1 MIPPLLTPAPTRV
14 MGIVNVT
21 PDSFSDGGD
30 FATTGAAV
38 VQGRRLA
45 AEGAAV
51 IDVGGE
57 STRPGADRVSEA
69 DEAARVVP
77 VVAALAAEGVAV
89 SVDTMRASV
98 AAQAVEA
105 GAVMVNDVSGGLA
118 DPAMLATVARLGCA
132 YVAMHWRGHS
142 ATMAD
147 KARYDDVVADVTRE
161 LLDRVRAAVV
171 ARIEPELLV
180 LDPGLGFAKTPEHSW
195 ELVRRAEEIQRIGLP
210 VLWGASRKGF
220 LAVPGDTPKDRD
232 AASVEVT
239 ARLAELGVWAVRTH
253 TVPDHLAAV
262 AAATAKGAR

>member
-57 STRPGADRVSEA
+57 STRPGAERVSEA

-105 GAVMVNDVSGGLA
+105 GGRMGSDVSGGGGGPGA
-118 DPAMLATVARLGCA
+118 PPPAAAR
-132 YVAMHWRGHS
+132 
-142 ATMAD
+142 
-147 KARYDDVVADVTRE
+147 
-161 LLDRVRAAVV
+161 AVV
-171 ARIEPELLV
+171 PTQTTVSTSRFESNCVWYECTTN
-180 LDPGLGFAKTPEHSW
+180 PGK
-195 ELVRRAEEIQRIGLP
+195 
-210 VLWGASRKGF
+210 
-220 LAVPGDTPKDRD
+220 PGDTPCK
-232 AASVEVT
+232 
-239 ARLAELGVWAVRTH
+239 
-253 TVPDHLAAV
+253 TVS
-262 AAATAKGAR
+262 